1 MTCKLLPVIITCC
14 SVGIPVCYQVKHC
27 IVYDNDNRFDVI
39 SKLTHVLFNPKLCLV
54 KKDGYQHTLNYLVQV
69 IYSFL
74 K

>member
-1 MTCKLLPVIITCC
+1 MLSSETL
-14 SVGIPVCYQVKHC
+14 Y
-27 IVYDNDNRFDVI
+27 IVYDNDNRFDII

-54 KKDGYQHTLNYLVQV
+54 KKDGYQHTLNYLVQL